1 MTHPSDIPGLPPKQ
15 QGPNGQ
21 RPMQQIQLPPIAVV
35 AAPNGPEPPL
45 GPVPTSV
52 TTDRLKMTDGSWLIA
67 LRLAT
72 AQGVNLYF
80 LQPDTAIQVGT
91 FLRQQAKAAKAG
103 VELLPGALLP
113 DDDDI
118 DTGPVLTEACAAE
131 LRIKGATGDWVTH
144 GCVNTEPGHKNHAVG
159 TVPADHPLTGFRW
172 GKDINEA
179 DYVATVPAATDP

>member
-1 MTHPSDIPGLPPKQ
+1 MTHPSDIPGLPPQ
-15 QGPNGQ
+15 HQGPNGQ
-21 RPMQQIQLPPIAVV
+21 PRPMQIQLPQIAVV

-45 GPVPTSV
+45 GPIPTSV

-80 LQPDTAIQVGT
+80 LQPDTAAQVGT

-103 VELLPGALLP
+103 VELPPGAPLP
-113 DDDDI
+113 DDDV
-118 DTGPVLTEACAAE
+118 DTGPVVTEACAAE
-131 LRIKGATGDWVTH
+131 LRVKGATGDWVIH
-144 GCVNTEPGHKNHAVG
+144 GCVNDEPGHKAHAVN
-159 TVPADHPLTGFRW
+159 TVPAGHPLAGFRW
-172 GKDINEA
+172 GKEITEA